1 MTPNELVLRAK
12 NQLEGK
18 SPEFPCIETCHAI
31 LEMGRESDLAKKE
44 LENVKKG
51 VEYAKSEHNAL
62 ISKNEE
68 LETELEA
75 VKKTVEDYKF
85 INAVAFSFIR
95 DMAAHEYDG
104 KEAATA
110 KRIFDLHK
118 EDLGVKLIRCY
129 TFNSAEEAFAKYS
142 EWRKKNGVDEECK
155 NLLDWLFSIP

>member
-1 MTPNELVLRAK
+1 MTQSELVLRAK

-31 LEMGRESDLAKKE
+31 IEMGRELDLAKKE

-51 VEYAKSEHNAL
+51 VEYAKHEQNVQK
-62 ISKNEE
+62 SKNEK
-68 LETELEA
+68 LETALEA

-129 TFNSAEEAFAKYS
+129 TFNSADEALAKYS
-142 EWRKKNGVDEECK
+142 EWCKKNGVDEECK
-155 NLLDWLFSIP
+155 NLVDWLFSIS